1 MGTPDF
7 AVPALR
13 AVCGAGH
20 TVAAVYTQPDKPK
33 GRGLEMAAPPVKL
46 CAEELGLP
54 VFQPVSVKTPEV
66 CEQIRDHQADCI
78 VVVAYGKLLPLPI
91 LEAAPHG
98 CVNVHSSLLPKYRG
112 SAPINWAVVCGE
124 KVSGVSTM
132 KLDEGMDTGDILL
145 QCETEIGENETAGEL
160 HDRLAVMG
168 AELLLKTLEGL
179 EAGTI
184 VPQKQDDALASR
196 APMLDKQIAVID
208 WSADAQAVH
217 DKIRGLSPWPV
228 ALTTLNGKRLKLHQ
242 SRRTEGSGRP
252 GEVICTAPL
261 TIACGNGAVILT
273 EIQGEGGKRM
283 KSEDYMRGHAI
294 EKGMILGN

>member
-145 QCETEIGENETAGEL
+145 QCETEIGKNETAGEL

-242 SRRTEGSGRP
+242 SQRTEGSGRP

-294 EKGMILGN
+294 EKGTILGN